1 MTYSRLE
8 ISDVILCEPKVF
20 GDNRGYFTESFNK
33 KSFDD
38 FLGKSVN
45 FLQDNESQSSK
56 GVFRG
61 LHYQIGP
68 YAQAKLVRVIS
79 GSVIDFIVDIRKNSQ
94 TFKKHLAIKL
104 SDKNKKQIY
113 IPKGFAHG
121 FLALEDNTIFSYK
134 VDNGYSSNHD
144 RGININDPSIKI
156 ELKEYFSEEIL
167 LSKKD
172 QSSLFLESQKDI
184 F

>member
-1 MTYSRLE
+1 VTYSRLE

-79 GSVIDFIVDIRKNSQ
+79 GSVIDFIVDIRKNS
-94 TFKKHLAIKL
+94 
-104 SDKNKKQIY
+104 
-113 IPKGFAHG
+113 KGFAHG

>member
-79 GSVIDFIVDIRKNSQ
+79 GSVIDFIVENPVS
-94 TFKKHLAIKL
+94 
-104 SDKNKKQIY
+104 
-113 IPKGFAHG
+113 P
-121 FLALEDNTIFSYK
+121 LEK
-134 VDNGYSSNHD
+134 
-144 RGININDPSIKI
+144 
-156 ELKEYFSEEIL
+156 
-167 LSKKD
+167 
-172 QSSLFLESQKDI
+172 LESPDGRKLGI
-184 F
+184 LIESLEISKLK